1 MKQLIPGALFGAVCF
16 LAGYMVNP
24 RAGVVA
30 QSQATQAN
38 ATTPGPPGSRA
49 VNGKG
54 LYYSIDEIKRRFPPA
69 DAHGDFPPGDPGATN
84 HLAWAPQYR
93 LTLMRRQYFDP
104 PRKDPNTGE
113 MEHYVGSE
121 MHENKTQIYVL
132 VSGTGQVALGGT
144 PAIERQSPDGQ
155 HAGGPLR
162 GATYY
167 RVKAGDF
174 VVIPPYTWHQ
184 AQPDPGQT
192 LTYGMCH
199 IETRNQI
206 P

>member
-1 MKQLIPGALFGAVCF
+1 MKRLIPGALFGAICF

-69 DAHGDFPPGDPGATN
+69 DGHGDFPPGDPGTTN

-121 MHENKTQIYVL
+121 MHENKTQIDVL
-132 VSGTGQVALGGT
+132 VSGTGQVALGGS

-155 HAGGPLR
+155 HAGGPLT
-162 GATYY
+162 GASYY
-167 RVKAGDF
+167 RVKAGDL